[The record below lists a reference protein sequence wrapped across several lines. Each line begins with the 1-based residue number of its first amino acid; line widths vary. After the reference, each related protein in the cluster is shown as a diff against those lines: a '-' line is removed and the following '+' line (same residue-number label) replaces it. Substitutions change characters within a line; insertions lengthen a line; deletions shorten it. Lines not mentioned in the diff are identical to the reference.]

1 MLKGVNNKLIVGKEE
16 YYLFSAEMH
25 YFRVNK
31 RYWSICF
38 ERIRKAGFRIISTRV
53 PWNLHE
59 GMIGDFDFTGE
70 TGHTKDLVVF
80 LELAREFGLKVILH
94 PGPFIDS
101 DWTNGGYPD
110 FLYRSP
116 EMLARDSNGEPVAI
130 SLEVLGKSEEEREKQ
145 TLFSPLH
152 PHFLAH
158 VKRYLGALT
167 EVIKSYVYPKGPV
180 ILVKLDNGLSWFR
193 PDQSPESLN
202 PFSSDYNEH
211 LAGSL
216 FPEFLQGKYENIKK
230 LNQLY
235 GEKHRDFKGLR
246 PPDEL
251 KISKP
256 QNLVKYFDW
265 ISFKEKTF
273 TDYILKLKELYLSFD
288 TAPLFSTDVFLSKNF
303 SLPFNWK
310 ASESEELFSGIS
322 VVWQNDY
329 VDLVRQLR
337 HFAACSNFP
346 WASEFSV
353 GSRADSPKDAE
364 KYFPIGPR
372 DVKFLLTTA
381 LASGIKGF
389 NHHMFVEREFWYDA
403 PLANDGTI
411 RPSFDLI
418 KKFNDLVARV
428 ELENLKS
435 SYQVGLANYRPYLW
449 FDYLSGGATHPVRTG
464 GSAKKSAEPFAYL
477 PFLLSKTHR
486 GLSQDLINLKVDY
499 GIPDLWLEES
509 LEDFP
514 VLLVPCAE
522 FMDKETQ
529 QRLVDL
535 AKAGKTLILFGLLP
549 KFDLQMK
556 ECSLLASSLK
566 LKTKAQSCV
575 AKIRS
580 SGQEFTAFSYGY
592 MRGAKRSQI
601 LVRQQDRVVGAVSK
615 LGKGRAFVF
624 SFDISA
630 QLHHYKLAFLEEV
643 LQQAGIQSPLYC
655 DAPEV
660 DLIFKRDEKNTILFL
675 VNFSEKSS
683 ATDAKDR
690 TRLILRFDP
699 RKLGLKGRRLR
710 FIDVLGEEVIRTTPD
725 ELRTGLIIEIPP
737 HDSRMYLI
745 DSK

>member
-1 MLKGVNNKLIVGKEE
+1 MLKVANNKLIVGKEE

-38 ERIRKAGFRIISTRV
+38 ERIRKAGFRILSTRV

-59 GMIGDFDFTGE
+59 GRIGDFDFTGE

-94 PGPFIDS
+94 PGPFISS
-101 DWTNGGYPD
+101 DWKNGGYPD
-110 FLYRSP
+110 FLHNSP
-116 EMLARDSNGEPVAI
+116 EMLARDPNGEPVTI
-130 SLEVLGKSEEEREKQ
+130 SLKTLGQSEEEWEKQ
-145 TLFSPLH
+145 SVFSPLH
-152 PHFLAH
+152 PRFLNH

-167 EVIKSYVYPKGPV
+167 DLIKSYVYPKGPV
-180 ILVKLDNGLSWFR
+180 ILVKLDNGLSSLR
-193 PDQSPESLN
+193 PDQFPENLSPFN
-202 PFSSDYNEH
+202 SDYNEH
-211 LAGSL
+211 LTGSL
-216 FPEFLQGKYENIKK
+216 FPEYLQEKYENIKK

-235 GEKHRDFKGLR
+235 GEKHRDFNDLR
-246 PPDEL
+246 PPIEL

-256 QNLVKYFDW
+256 KNLVKYFDW
-265 ISFKEKTF
+265 ISFKEKIS

-288 TAPLFSTDVFLSKNF
+288 ASPLFSTEIFLSKDF

-310 ASESEELFSGIS
+310 ASESEELFSGIN

-337 HFAACSNFP
+337 YFATCSNFP

-353 GSRADSPKDAE
+353 GSRADSPEDAQ
-364 KYFPIGPR
+364 KYFPVRSG

-389 NHHMFVEREFWYDA
+389 NHYMFVERDHWYDA

-418 KKFNDLVARV
+418 KKFNDLVTRIQ
-428 ELENLKS
+428 LENLKPF
-435 SYQVGLANYRPYLW
+435 YQVGLANYRPYLW
-449 FDYLSGGATHPVRTG
+449 LDHLYAGKAHPVTAP
-464 GSAKKSAEPFAYL
+464 GSTRKVPAPFASL
-477 PFLLSKTHR
+477 PLLLSKTHK
-486 GLSQDLINLKVDY
+486 GLSQDLINLKVDH

-522 FMDKETQ
+522 FMDQETQ
-529 QRLVDL
+529 QRLIDL
-535 AKAGKTLILFGLLP
+535 ARAGKTLILFGLLP

-556 ECSLLASSLK
+556 ECNLLASSLK
-566 LKTKAQSCV
+566 LRTRAQSCV
-575 AKIRS
+575 AKIQTS
-580 SGQEFTAFSYGY
+580 NQEFAAFLYGY
-592 MRGAKRSQI
+592 IRGAKRSQI
-601 LVRQQDRVVGAVSK
+601 LAKQQDRAVGVVSK
-615 LGKGRAFVF
+615 LGKGCVFVF

-630 QLHHYKLAFLEEV
+630 QLHHHKLAFLEEV
-643 LQQAGIQSPLYC
+643 LRQAGVRGPVYC

-660 DLIFKRDEKNTILFL
+660 DLVLKRDEKNTILCL
-675 VNFSEKSS
+675 INSGPKGST
-683 ATDAKDR
+683 ADANDQR
-690 TRLILRFDP
+690 RLILRFDP
-699 RKLGLKGRRLR
+699 RKLGLRGKRLR
-710 FIDVLGEEVIRTTPD
+710 LTDLLGEEVIKTSPE
-725 ELRTGLIIEIPP
+725 ELRAGLIVEVPP

-745 DSK
+745 ESK

>member
-1 MLKGVNNKLIVGKEE
+1 MKVADNKLIVGKEE
-16 YYLFSAEMH
+16 YHLFSAEMH

-38 ERIRKAGFRIISTRV
+38 ERIRKAGFRILSTRV

-59 GMIGDFDFTGE
+59 ERIGDFDFTGE

-94 PGPFIDS
+94 PGPYIGS
-101 DWTNGGYPD
+101 DWKNGGYPD
-110 FLYRSP
+110 FLHKSP
-116 EMLARDSNGEPVAI
+116 EMLARDPNGEPVAI
-130 SLEVLGKSEEEREKQ
+130 SLKTLGQSEEEWKRQ
-145 TLFSPLH
+145 AVFSPIH
-152 PHFLAH
+152 PRFLNH

-167 EVIKSYVYPKGPV
+167 DLIKSYVYPKGPV
-180 ILVKLDNGLSWFR
+180 ILVKLDNVFSSLR
-193 PDQSPESLN
+193 PDQFPENLSP
-202 PFSSDYNEH
+202 FDSDYNEH
-211 LAGSL
+211 LTGTL
-216 FPEFLQGKYENIKK
+216 FPEYLQEKYQDVRK

-235 GEKHRDFKGLR
+235 REKHRNFKDIR
-246 PPDEL
+246 PPHEL

-265 ISFKEKTF
+265 ISFKEKISTE
-273 TDYILKLKELYLSFD
+273 YILKLKELYLSFD
-288 TAPLFSTDVFLSKNF
+288 TSPLFSTEVFRSKDF

-310 ASESEELFSGIS
+310 ASESEELFSGVS
-322 VVWQNDY
+322 VVWQDDY
-329 VDLVRQLR
+329 VDLVRHLR
-337 HFAACSNFP
+337 YFAACSNFP
-346 WASEFSV
+346 WASQFSV
-353 GSRADSPKDAE
+353 GSRADSPEDGE
-364 KYFPIGPR
+364 KYFPVGPK

-389 NHHMFVEREFWYDA
+389 NHYMFVERDSWYDA

-418 KKFNDLVARV
+418 KKFNELVARIR
-428 ELENLKS
+428 LEDLKS
-435 SYQVGLANYRPYLW
+435 LYRVGLANYRPYLW
-449 FDYLSGGATHPVRTG
+449 FNHLSSGTAHSTQAT
-464 GSAKKSAEPFAYL
+464 GSTRKAAAPFSYL
-477 PFLLSKTHR
+477 PFLLTKTHR
-486 GLSQDLINLKVDY
+486 GLSQDLISLKVDF

-556 ECSLLASSLK
+556 ECSLLANSLK

-580 SGQEFTAFSYGY
+580 SGQEFTAFLYGY

-601 LVRQQDRVVGAVSK
+601 LTKQQDRVVGTVSK
-615 LGKGRAFVF
+615 LGKGRVFVF
-624 SFDISA
+624 SFDISS
-630 QLHHYKLAFLEEV
+630 QLHHHKLGFLEEI
-643 LQQAGIQSPLYC
+643 LKQAGVQSPVYC

-660 DLIFKRDEKNTILFL
+660 DLIFKRDEKNTILCL
-675 VNFSEKSS
+675 INSSPKSS
-683 ATDAKDR
+683 TDDR
-690 TRLILRFDP
+690 NDRRKLILRFDP
-699 RKLGLKGRRLR
+699 RKLGLRGKRLR
-710 FIDVLGEEVIRTTPD
+710 FTDLLGEEIIKTTPD

-745 DSK
+745 EPK